1 MSRPELNGKDE
12 DIDIARLF
20 AAIWQRRV
28 AIISLMVIVCAVVF
42 IISSMIAP
50 RYRAETRILIESREP
65 VFSQSTQ
72 SDGGQTQYL
81 DQQGIL
87 SQVEVINSTNLIK
100 SVAADLNLA
109 DHREFSAAANPSLLS
124 SALIMLGLSSNPN
137 EAEPEER
144 LIETFREHLKVYQIA
159 NSRVIAVTFWSTDKQ
174 LTAKVVNTVANTYL
188 SIQSRAK
195 LVNNS
200 DVTAWL
206 GPEITDLREQVRI
219 SEARVADF
227 RANSGLLMVDENAT
241 LFTQQLADISTEL
254 SRVRG
259 EKANALASRKAVQN
273 AIARGETTD
282 DFTSVLQSPVIQRLL
297 DRQGDIQ
304 GDIADLSVT
313 LLDGHPSIKA
323 LRAQLRDIEVQLKA
337 ETRKVLSA
345 FESEAELAR
354 LREEELLGQL
364 NRLKAESARAGGDEV
379 ELRALEREATAQRE
393 LLEAYLA
400 RYREAASRSDRGNLP
415 ADARVISR
423 AFVPGEPYFPK
434 TLPMLVIAALLTA
447 LISAVVVMLHAL
459 FSGQAFKPVDQ
470 GKVDASASSQSV
482 SPEPVSPE
490 PVSLEPVS
498 PEPVTP
504 EPLAQSPA
512 SFSKEP
518 SPDEGWTLD
527 AHKSSGE
534 HAAWSALAQMPPV
547 EPLPVST
554 DNTADDDDVERDP
567 AVDKDDRADE
577 ELRDAADE
585 DTDNTADDALD
596 AAVEPSVSAA
606 DGLADHAGYQTVDT
620 ADDLQPEIDET
631 PLAAYDEASAE
642 PMQPGKRDSSAL
654 IIDPNAEY
662 SVSAV
667 TDHLIATGTHVAVV
681 VSPEGDK
688 GSTTSVMLARMLANE
703 GQQTLLLDMT
713 GSACPSRMMAP
724 QSDLPGITNI
734 LVGDCAT
741 AEALHGDRLSNAHI
755 LPQGTA
761 DPITAMRQA
770 SLLPEVMDSISSVY
784 DIVIVEC
791 GPANSAGVKR
801 LLNGRNVEMIFSVIH
816 PEKTLITEYLTD
828 FYAGGFENLL
838 MMSPGAGAPP
848 THPDRSA
855 A

>member
-1 MSRPELNGKDE
+1 
-12 DIDIARLF
+12 
-20 AAIWQRRV
+20 
-28 AIISLMVIVCAVVF
+28 
-42 IISSMIAP
+42 
-50 RYRAETRILIESREP
+50 
-65 VFSQSTQ
+65 
-72 SDGGQTQYL
+72 
-81 DQQGIL
+81 
-87 SQVEVINSTNLIK
+87 
-100 SVAADLNLA
+100 
-109 DHREFSAAANPSLLS
+109 
-124 SALIMLGLSSNPN
+124 
-137 EAEPEER
+137 
-144 LIETFREHLKVYQIA
+144 
-159 NSRVIAVTFWSTDKQ
+159 
-174 LTAKVVNTVANTYL
+174 
-188 SIQSRAK
+188 
-195 LVNNS
+195 
-200 DVTAWL
+200 
-206 GPEITDLREQVRI
+206 
-219 SEARVADF
+219 
-227 RANSGLLMVDENAT
+227 MVDENAT

-364 NRLKAESARAGGDEV
+364 NRLKAESA
-379 ELRALEREATAQRE
+379 
-393 LLEAYLA
+393 
-400 RYREAASRSDRGNLP
+400 
-415 ADARVISR
+415 
-423 AFVPGEPYFPK
+423 
-434 TLPMLVIAALLTA
+434 IAALLTA

>member
-28 AIISLMVIVCAVVF
+28 AIVSLMLIVCAVVF
-42 IISSMIAP
+42 VISSMIAP

-109 DHREFSAAANPSLLS
+109 DHSEFSAAANPSLLS

-174 LTAKVVNTVANTYL
+174 LTAKVVNTVASTYL

-200 DVTAWL
+200 DMTAWL

-219 SEARVADF
+219 SEAKVADF

-259 EKANALASRKAVQN
+259 EKANALASRTAVQN

-434 TLPMLVIAALLTA
+434 TLPMLIIAALLTA

-459 FSGQAFKPVDQ
+459 FTGQAFKPVDQ
-470 GKVDASASSQSV
+470 GKVNASASSQSV

-490 PVSLEPVS
+490 PVS
-498 PEPVTP
+498 PEPDSP

-512 SFSKEP
+512 SLSKEP

-534 HAAWSALAQMPPV
+534 HAAWSALAQIPTV
-547 EPLPVST
+547 EPMAVST
-554 DNTADDDDVERDP
+554 ESTQAGDESDFAVDEGDTADDD
-567 AVDKDDRADE
+567 
-577 ELRDAADE
+577 LRDTADE
-585 DTDNTADDALD
+585 DTGTTAYNEMDE
-596 AAVEPSVSAA
+596 AVDPPVSAG
-606 DGLADHAGYQTVDT
+606 DDLSDHAGYQSVDT
-620 ADDLQPEIDET
+620 ADDIQPEIAT
-631 PLAAYDEASAE
+631 PLAAHDKTSAE
-642 PMQPGKRDSSAL
+642 PAQPGKRESSAL

-761 DPITAMRQA
+761 DPMSAMRQA
-770 SLLPEVMDSISSVY
+770 SRLPEVMDSISSVY

-828 FYAGGFENLL
+828 FYAGGFETLL

>member
-42 IISSMIAP
+42 VISSMIAP

-337 ETRKVLSA
+337 ETLKVLSA

-490 PVSLEPVS
+490 PDS
-498 PEPVTP
+498 PEPDSA
-504 EPLAQSPA
+504 EPLGQTPA
-512 SFSKEP
+512 SLSKEP

-547 EPLPVST
+547 EPLPVSA
-554 DNTADDDDVERDP
+554 DNTPDDDD
-567 AVDKDDRADE
+567 
-577 ELRDAADE
+577 
-585 DTDNTADDALD
+585 
-596 AAVEPSVSAA
+596 VEPSVSAA
-606 DGLADHAGYQTVDT
+606 EGLADHAGYQTVDT
-620 ADDLQPEIDET
+620 ADDLQPETDET
-631 PLAAYDEASAE
+631 PLAAYDAASAE
-642 PMQPGKRDSSAL
+642 QMQPGKRDSSAL

-741 AEALHGDRLSNAHI
+741 SEALHGDRLSNAHI

-770 SLLPEVMDSISSVY
+770 SQLPEVMDSISSVY

>member
-28 AIISLMVIVCAVVF
+28 AILSLMLIVCAVVF

-174 LTAKVVNTVANTYL
+174 LTAKVVNTVANSYL

-219 SEARVADF
+219 SEAKVADF

-364 NRLKAESARAGGDEV
+364 NRLKTESARAGGDEV

-447 LISAVVVMLHAL
+447 LISAVVIMLHAL
-459 FSGQAFKPVDQ
+459 FSGQAFRPVDQ
-470 GKVDASASSQSV
+470 DKVDASASSQSV
-482 SPEPVSPE
+482 SPEPVSTEPVLPEPDLPEPDLPE
-490 PVSLEPVS
+490 PV
-498 PEPVTP
+498 
-504 EPLAQSPA
+504 AQSQA
-512 SFSKEP
+512 SLSKEP

-534 HAAWSALAQMPPV
+534 HAAWSALAQIPSV
-547 EPLPVST
+547 APLPVST
-554 DNTADDDDVERDP
+554 DNTPHDDDESDL
-567 AVDKDDRADE
+567 AVGKDDTADE
-577 ELRDAADE
+577 QLRDAADE
-585 DTDNTADDALD
+585 DTGNPADDALD
-596 AAVEPSVSAA
+596 AAVVPSVSAA
-606 DGLADHAGYQTVDT
+606 DGLSDHAGYQTVDT

-642 PMQPGKRDSSAL
+642 PMQPGKRESSAL

-703 GQQTLLLDMT
+703 GKQTLLLDMT

-770 SLLPEVMDSISSVY
+770 SQLPEVMDSISSVY

-791 GPANSAGVKR
+791 GPANAAGVKR
-801 LLNGRNVEMIFSVIH
+801 LLNGRNVEMIFSIIH